1 VPERAFDV
9 TNLADLKPIGM
20 LFQTGYLTIKDY
32 SAGYYTLGFPDDE
45 VRQDLN
51 LLMASVAAEKDVS
64 WAADMGARLA
74 FCEWSDFFLG
84 LKSLYA
90 AMAYGS
96 TEATVHENSYARCLS
111 FLLAG
116 CGFRFTMEDVQA
128 NGRADIV
135 ASHVNGVFIFELK
148 VGEPVDKAFKQIR
161 EKGYA
166 TPYLASGLPIY
177 LIGLSF
183 DPETRQLVD
192 AVAQELK

>member
-1 VPERAFDV
+1 MGG
-9 TNLADLKPIGM
+9 K
-20 LFQTGYLTIKDY
+20 
-32 SAGYYTLGFPDDE
+32 LGRETACWCIP
-45 VRQDLN
+45 
-51 LLMASVAAEKDVS
+51 
-64 WAADMGARLA
+64 
-74 FCEWSDFFLG
+74 DFFLG

-96 TEATVHENSYARCLS
+96 TESSVHENSYARCLS

-116 CGFRFTMEDVQA
+116 SGFRFTMEDVQA

-148 VGEPVDKAFKQIR
+148 IGESVDRAFKQIR
-161 EKGYA
+161 EKNYA
-166 TPYLASGLPIY
+166 APYLASGLPIH

-192 AVAQELK
+192 AAAEEF